1 MVKLVSIL
9 IVMKRVKPWKS
20 DCVAPAYVLS
30 KSTKH
35 IEKRKHVLKQDDTG
49 TEGVLVISDKDTKKV
64 KIGNSD

>member
-1 MVKLVSIL
+1 M
-9 IVMKRVKPWKS
+9 
-20 DCVAPAYVLS
+20 APAYVLS

-49 TEGVLVISDKDTKKV
+49 TEGVLVISDQDTKKV